1 MNSSLVQFD
10 HSFNSKTTQGEEK
23 KTWFT
28 TSRFDDLL
36 ANSRAAFFLLDVGRI
51 MKRINFQ
58 INNLNILIIST
69 NTRMEAVLYQIDR
82 LTSYFLAS
90 QSFCLGNSIQ
100 FQGNQI
106 SSRITVWGLWNFS
119 KKNFS
124 SIFICISL
132 THPSLWAKVMRRV
145 DRNRKRLKAT

>member
-36 ANSRAAFFLLDVGRI
+36 ANSRAAVFLLDVGRI

-69 NTRMEAVLYQIDR
+69 NTRKLFCIKLIGWL
-82 LTSYFLAS
+82 LTFW
-90 QSFCLGNSIQ
+90 
-100 FQGNQI
+100 
-106 SSRITVWGLWNFS
+106 R
-119 KKNFS
+119 
-124 SIFICISL
+124 
-132 THPSLWAKVMRRV
+132 AKVFAR
-145 DRNRKRLKAT
+145 